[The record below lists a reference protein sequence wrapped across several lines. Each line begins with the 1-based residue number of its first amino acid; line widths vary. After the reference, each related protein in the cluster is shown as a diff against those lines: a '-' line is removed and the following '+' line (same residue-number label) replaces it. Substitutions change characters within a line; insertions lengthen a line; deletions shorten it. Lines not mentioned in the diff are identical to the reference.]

1 MRKLLRIFV
10 LPLALMSAGCIE
22 NDIPY
27 PVVDLQIL
35 NLAGEGFSAT
45 IDPQTRSVNLTLDE
59 TTDISK
65 VRITE
70 VTYTEETQPSMDL
83 IGTFDMRMPLTV
95 TLSLYQD
102 YEWTISAVQPIERYF
117 SVEGQIGETVF
128 DMENHIATAYV
139 GKTTDLNDIHVLSL
153 KLGPRDISD
162 MSPSMS
168 ELTSFESVRFVTVK
182 YHDVTE
188 RWSLYVLQT
197 DQTVSLTQVDAWSRV
212 IWLYGTGTSG
222 EQMGF
227 RYRQAGTEAWEEVAD
242 VTVSGG
248 TFSARLTVEAETSYE
263 VKAYCGLNESAVQSV
278 TTQGVRQLPNS
289 DFEEWTTLKN
299 IIYPFSDSDNRFWG
313 TGNPGASVANAI
325 LTESNSDTRPGSEG
339 QSSARLESKFAN
351 VFGIGKFA
359 AGNIFVGNYIRNA
372 GTNGILTFG
381 RPFKL
386 RPTALRGWMKYACGQ
401 IDRIGTVPPGTTLE
415 NGDPDNGS
423 IYIALGTWT
432 AEEYGL
438 CSPIETDPVR
448 RQCGTAESPYCVD
461 TRDVSTFFNPN
472 GKDVVA
478 YGELI
483 LDRDYSDWT
492 QFTIDLKY
500 VRTDVV
506 PTHLFVVCSASRWGD
521 YFTGSTKSVMF
532 VDDFE
537 LLYD

>member
-1 MRKLLRIFV
+1 MRKLFRIFV

-27 PVVDLQIL
+27 PVVELQIL

-128 DMENHIATAYV
+128 DMQNLIATAYV

-153 KLGPRDISD
+153 KLGPRDIST

-168 ELTSFESVRFVTVK
+168 ELTSFESVRFVTVE
-182 YHDVTE
+182 YHDVSE

-197 DQTVSLTQVDAWSRV
+197 DQTVSLTRVDAWSRV

-227 RYRQAGTEAWEEVAD
+227 RYRQTGTETWEEVAD

-248 TFSARLTVEAETSYE
+248 TFSARLSVEAETAYE
-263 VKAYCGLNESAVQSV
+263 VKAYCGMNESAVQSV

-313 TGNPGASVANAI
+313 TGNPGASVASAI

-381 RPFKL
+381 RPFTL
-386 RPTALRGWMKYACGQ
+386 RPTALRGWMKYTCGQ
-401 IDRIGTVPPGTTLE
+401 IDRIGTVPAGTTLE

-461 TRDVSTFFNPN
+461 TRDVSTFFDPN

-483 LDRDYSDWT
+483 LDRDYPDWT

-500 VRTDVV
+500 VSTDVV

>member
-139 GKTTDLNDIHVLSL
+139 GKTTDLNDIDVLSL

-381 RPFKL
+381 RPFTL

>member
-381 RPFKL
+381 RPFTL

>member
-1 MRKLLRIFV
+1 MRKLFRIFV

-27 PVVDLQIL
+27 PVVELQIL

-128 DMENHIATAYV
+128 DMQNLIATAYV

-153 KLGPRDISD
+153 KLGPRDIST

-168 ELTSFESVRFVTVK
+168 ELTSFESVRFVTVE
-182 YHDVTE
+182 YHDVSE

-197 DQTVSLTQVDAWSRV
+197 DQTVSLTRVDAWSRV

-227 RYRQAGTEAWEEVAD
+227 RYRQTGTEAWEEVAD

-248 TFSARLTVEAETSYE
+248 TFSARLSVEAETAYE
-263 VKAYCGLNESAVQSV
+263 VKAYCGMNESAVQSV

-289 DFEEWTTLKN
+289 DFEEWMTLKN

-313 TGNPGASVANAI
+313 TGNPGASVASAI

-381 RPFKL
+381 RPFTL
-386 RPTALRGWMKYACGQ
+386 RPTALRGWMKYTCGQ
-401 IDRIGTVPPGTTLE
+401 IDRIGTVPAGTTLE

-461 TRDVSTFFNPN
+461 TRDVSTFFDPN

-483 LDRDYSDWT
+483 LDRDYPDWT

-500 VRTDVV
+500 VSTDVV

>member
-1 MRKLLRIFV
+1 MRKLFRIFV

-27 PVVDLQIL
+27 PVVELQIL

-128 DMENHIATAYV
+128 DMQNLIATAYV

-153 KLGPRDISD
+153 KLGPRDIST

-168 ELTSFESVRFVTVK
+168 ELTSFESVRFVTVE
-182 YHDVTE
+182 YHDVSE

-197 DQTVSLTQVDAWSRV
+197 DQTVSLTRVDAWSRV

-227 RYRQAGTEAWEEVAD
+227 RYRQTGTEAWEEVAD

-248 TFSARLTVEAETSYE
+248 TFSARLSVEAETAYE
-263 VKAYCGLNESAVQSV
+263 VKAYCGMNESAVQSV

-313 TGNPGASVANAI
+313 TGNPGASVASAI

-381 RPFKL
+381 RPFTL
-386 RPTALRGWMKYACGQ
+386 RPTALRGWMKYTCGQ
-401 IDRIGTVPPGTTLE
+401 IDRIGTVPAGTTLE

-461 TRDVSTFFNPN
+461 TRDVSTFFDPN

-483 LDRDYSDWT
+483 LDRDYPDWT

-500 VRTDVV
+500 VSTDVV